1 MKIALMVLGGLVLLG
16 LAAMAVFVFYVQNV
30 ETPAY
35 RVVTQEGDFEIRDYP
50 PLVVAEVRR
59 QGPRQEA
66 LRAGFGP
73 LARYIFAEERGGE
86 RISMTAPV
94 TQQRPERISMTAP
107 VTAQALPDMAQGDD
121 WAVRFIMPAR
131 YGLEQLPAPAGS
143 DVRLS
148 EVPPRR
154 VAAIRFSG
162 RASDELI
169 ASQEEALRAW
179 LAARDLTPAAPAIY
193 AFYND
198 PFTPGFLRR
207 NEVLIDLAEA
217 PAGVGASSPEA
228 GAKP

>member
-30 ETPAY
+30 ETPVY
-35 RVVTQEGDFEIRDYP
+35 RVVAQEGDFEVRDYP

-107 VTAQALPDMAQGDD
+107 VTAQALTDVAQGDD

-131 YGLEQLPAPAGS
+131 FGLEQLPAPAGS

-169 ASQEEALRAW
+169 ASKEEALRAW
-179 LAARDLTPAAPAIY
+179 LAARDLTPTAPAIY
-193 AFYND
+193 AFYNA

-217 PAGVGASSPEA
+217 PAGVGASSPGA

>member
-30 ETPAY
+30 ETPVY
-35 RVVTQEGDFEIRDYP
+35 RVVAQEGDFEVRDYP

-217 PAGVGASSPEA
+217 PAGAIP
-228 GAKP
+228 